1 MRIRD
6 PGWKKFG
13 SGMEK
18 FGSGMIRNTSRMTL
32 RSPEGDFLPTEDLVT
47 HVGDV
52 VKHCLV
58 LHHEVL
64 LKYPVRLH

>member
-1 MRIRD
+1 MEKIRIRD
-6 PGWKKFG
+6 GKIGSGIKHSGSAKFG
-13 SGMEK
+13 
-18 FGSGMIRNTSRMTL
+18 RTAL
-32 RSPEGDFLPTEDLVT
+32 RSPERDVLLTEDLVT

-64 LKYPVRLH
+64 LKY

>member
-1 MRIRD
+1 MCQE
-6 PGWKKFG
+6 GKH
-13 SGMEK
+13 
-18 FGSGMIRNTSRMTL
+18 NL
-32 RSPEGDFLPTEDLVT
+32 RKTTPRSVLHTEDLVT

-64 LKYPVRLH
+64 LKYLVKLH

>member
-1 MRIRD
+1 MWIRD

-13 SGMEK
+13 SGMV
-18 FGSGMIRNTSRMTL
+18 RNTGIMTL
-32 RSPEGDFLPTEDLVT
+32 RSPEGDVLLTEDLVA

-64 LKYPVRLH
+64 LKY